1 MIIWILTA
9 LAGPSG
15 EALPDFPSR
24 ADVVEDWLRADPRN
38 RAAGADVS
46 AARAAAAGA
55 VPLSPLMVDVGAA
68 PLMGDML
75 GAEVGAS
82 WMLPAPRMRASQTA
96 LAVAEVADADAAER
110 MTAAE
115 IAAEASQ
122 IVDEVWEIAA
132 LRFIFDQHD
141 AVLAAAAEAVAR
153 RLGAGLATPEQR
165 VMADMARVE
174 LAEQRLTLERRASVV
189 EGRLAPL
196 LEAVP
201 RPALTAAPEVSREG
215 AGLHGL
221 RAWTRAAVMPPEA
234 GSVLVSSATQP
245 AAVAMA
251 EADLTMAREMETM
264 ARRAGAPMTE
274 VMLSYSSMWGDPAMG
289 LMAGV
294 GVEIPL
300 DGAVLRQQRIAAEL
314 RTKAAEARVT
324 AAKWGAS
331 QEAASAQ
338 AMVEEMA
345 AMETLMR
352 ERMAPLTAE
361 RVRLARTAFENNRG
375 TLADW
380 LAAVRDDA
388 HTAQRLVET
397 RAELHRAEAMLAM
410 ARGELAG
417 IATEIK

>member
-1 MIIWILTA
+1 MIIWILSA
-9 LAGPSG
+9 LAGPPG
-15 EALPDFPSR
+15 EALPPFPSR
-24 ADVVEDWLRADPRN
+24 GDVVQDWLRADPRD
-38 RAAGADVS
+38 RAAS
-46 AARAAAAGA
+46 EEIAAAKAGAAGA
-55 VPLSPLMVDVGAA
+55 VPLSPLMVNVDVA

-96 LAVAEVADADAAER
+96 LALAGVADAQAAAR
-110 MTAAE
+110 MTSAE
-115 IAAEASQ
+115 LAAEASQ
-122 IVDEVWEIAA
+122 LVDEVWEIAA
-132 LRFIFDQHD
+132 LRLIFDQHD

-189 EGRLAPL
+189 EARLAPL
-196 LEAVP
+196 LEAA
-201 RPALTAAPEVSREG
+201 PAPAPGEASDGSVG
-215 AGLHGL
+215 AGLRGL
-221 RAWTRAAVMPPEA
+221 RAWTRAAAMPPEP
-234 GSVLVSSATQP
+234 GPVLYTSEVHSP
-245 AAVAMA
+245 AVEMA
-251 EADLTMAREMETM
+251 EADLAMAREMETM

-274 VMLSYSSMWGDPAMG
+274 LMLSYSSMWGDPAMG

-294 GVEIPL
+294 GVEIPI
-300 DGAVLRQQRIAAEL
+300 DGRVLRQQRIAAEL
-314 RTKAAEARVT
+314 GTNAAEARVT

-331 QEAASAQ
+331 QEEAAAL

-397 RAELHRAEAMLAM
+397 RAELHRAEAMVAM

-417 IATEIK
+417 TELELK

>member
-1 MIIWILTA
+1 MIIWILSLLAAPA
-9 LAGPSG
+9 LAAPPS
-15 EALPDFPSR
+15 EALPPFPSR
-24 ADVVEDWLRADPRN
+24 ADVVEDWLRADPRESAAGSEIAAAKAV
-38 RAAGADVS
+38 AAGAS
-46 AARAAAAGA
+46 
-55 VPLSPLMVDVGAA
+55 PLAPLMVNVDVA

-96 LAVAEVADADAAER
+96 LAVAGVSDKEAAQRMVAV
-110 MTAAE
+110 E
-115 IAAEASQ
+115 IAAEASRM
-122 IVDEVWEIAA
+122 VDEVWELAA
-132 LRFIFDQHD
+132 LRLIFDQHD
-141 AVLAAAAEAVAR
+141 AVLASAAEAVAR

-165 VMADMARVE
+165 VMADMARVD

-189 EGRLAPL
+189 EARLAPL
-196 LEAVP
+196 LAAVP
-201 RPALTAAPEVSREG
+201 SPIGAGEG
-215 AGLHGL
+215 AGLYAL
-221 RAWTRAAVMPPEA
+221 RAWTRAAGMPPEP
-234 GSVLVSSATQP
+234 GPVLSTSGVRSP
-245 AAVAMA
+245 AVEMA
-251 EADLTMAREMETM
+251 EADLAMARQMEVM

-274 VMLSYSSMWGDPAMG
+274 LMLSYSSMWGDPAMG

-294 GVEIPL
+294 GVEVPL
-300 DGAVLRQQRIAAEL
+300 DGRVLRQQRIGAEL
-314 RTKAAEARVT
+314 QTKAAETRVT

-331 QEAASAQ
+331 QEEASAR
-338 AMVEEMA
+338 AMVDEMA

-388 HTAQRLVET
+388 HTAQRLVQT
-397 RAELHRAEAMLAM
+397 RAELHRAEAMVAM

-417 IATEIK
+417 TDRELK